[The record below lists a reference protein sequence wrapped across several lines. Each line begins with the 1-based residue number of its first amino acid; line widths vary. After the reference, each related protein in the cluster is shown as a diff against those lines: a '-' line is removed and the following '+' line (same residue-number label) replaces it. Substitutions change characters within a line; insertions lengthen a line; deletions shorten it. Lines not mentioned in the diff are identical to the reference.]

1 MKENVFNDNIIFIP
15 SMIQKIKQTN
25 KQTPTVFWVL
35 GPR

>member
-1 MKENVFNDNIIFIP
+1 MIENVFNDSIIFKS
-15 SMIQKIKQTN
+15 SMIQKIK